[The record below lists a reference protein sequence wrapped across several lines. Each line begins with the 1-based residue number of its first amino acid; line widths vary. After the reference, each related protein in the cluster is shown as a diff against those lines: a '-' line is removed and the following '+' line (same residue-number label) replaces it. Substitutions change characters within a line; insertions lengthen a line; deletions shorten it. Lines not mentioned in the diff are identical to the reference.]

1 MRVAARMGRRRQMT
15 GVCNVKGIV
24 LAGGSGTRLW
34 PLTLS
39 TSKQLLPVYDKPMI
53 YYPISVLMLAGIRD
67 ILIITTPED
76 QDRFRKLLGDGSQ
89 FGVKLSYVAQPSPK
103 GLAQAFLLDEDF
115 IGDGPVT
122 LILGDNLF
130 YGHGF
135 DEILQRAMVS
145 TSGATIFTY
154 HVNEP
159 QRYGVVVLDADGKP
173 VSIDEKPREPRSN
186 LAVTG
191 LYVYDNDVVE
201 IARSIRPSARGELE
215 ITDVNRA
222 YMERGDLR
230 VEKLGRGIA
239 WLDTGTPQALLEA
252 SEYVRSLE
260 RRQGLQIACLEEI
273 AFLNGWVGRDELR
286 YSAQR
291 FANSDYGQYIAK
303 LLEVDAN

>member
-1 MRVAARMGRRRQMT
+1 MRVPARMERWWQMT
-15 GVCNVKGIV
+15 GVCDVKGIV

-34 PLTLS
+34 PLTVS

-53 YYPISVLMLAGIRD
+53 YYPLSVLMLAGIRD
-67 ILIITTPED
+67 ILIITTPQD
-76 QDRFRKLLGDGSQ
+76 QDRFRQLLGDGGQ
-89 FGVKLSYVAQPSPK
+89 LGVRLSYVAQPSPQ
-103 GLAQAFLLDEDF
+103 GLAQAFLLDEEF

-135 DEILQRAMVS
+135 DELLRRATAS

-154 HVNEP
+154 QVNKP
-159 QRYGVVVLDADGKP
+159 QRYGVVVLDSGGRP
-173 VSIDEKPREPRSN
+173 VSIEEKPNEPRSN

-230 VEKLGRGIA
+230 VERLGRGIA

-273 AFLNGWVGRDELR
+273 AFVNRWIDRDELAR
-286 YSAQR
+286 SAQR
-291 FANSDYGQYIAK
+291 FAKSDYGKYIAK
-303 LLEVDAN
+303 LLEVDAS

>member
-1 MRVAARMGRRRQMT
+1 M
-15 GVCNVKGIV
+15 

-34 PLTLS
+34 PLTLC

-53 YYPISVLMLAGIRD
+53 YYPLSVLMLAGIRD
-67 ILIITTPED
+67 ILIITTPDD
-76 QDRFRKLLGDGSQ
+76 QERFRQLLGDGSR
-89 FGVKLSYVAQPSPK
+89 FGVRLSYVAQPSPQ

-122 LILGDNLF
+122 LILGDNMF

-135 DEILQRAMVS
+135 DEIVRGGAS
-145 TSGATIFTY
+145 PTSGATIFTY
-154 HVNEP
+154 HVNKP

-173 VSIDEKPREPRSN
+173 IAIDEKPEELRSN

-230 VEKLGRGIA
+230 VQKLGRGVA

-273 AFLNGWVGRDELR
+273 GYRNGWIARAELR
-286 YSAQR
+286 QSAER
-291 FANSDYGQYIAK
+291 FANSDYGKYLAK
-303 LLEVDAN
+303 LLESEAR

>member
-1 MRVAARMGRRRQMT
+1 M
-15 GVCNVKGIV
+15 KGIV

-34 PLTLS
+34 PLTLC

-53 YYPISVLMLAGIRD
+53 YYPLSVLMLAGIRE

-76 QDRFRKLLGDGSQ
+76 QDRFRQLLGDGSR
-89 FGVKLSYVAQPSPK
+89 FGVQLNYVVQPSPQ

-115 IGDGPVT
+115 IGDEPVT

-135 DEILQRAMVS
+135 DDLVRKAAGL

-154 HVNEP
+154 HVNKP
-159 QRYGVVVLDADGKP
+159 QRYGVVVLDGDGRP
-173 VSIDEKPREPRSN
+173 VAIDEKPREPRSN

-191 LYVYDNDVVE
+191 LYVYDNDVIE
-201 IARSIRPSARGELE
+201 IARSIRPSSRGELE

-222 YMERGDLR
+222 YMERGDLH

-273 AFLNGWVGRDELR
+273 AFVNGWIDRDALR
-286 YSAQR
+286 FSAQK
-291 FANSDYGQYIAK
+291 FANSDYGKYLAK
-303 LLEVDAN
+303 LLDVEDN

>member
-1 MRVAARMGRRRQMT
+1 M
-15 GVCNVKGIV
+15 
-24 LAGGSGTRLW
+24 W

-53 YYPISVLMLAGIRD
+53 YYPLSVLMLAGIRD

-76 QDRFRKLLGDGSQ
+76 QGRFRQLLGDGSQ
-89 FGVKLSYVAQPSPK
+89 FGVRLSYVVQPSPK
-103 GLAQAFLLDEDF
+103 GLAQAFLLDESF

-135 DEILQRAMVS
+135 DEILRRATGV

-154 HVNEP
+154 HVNKP
-159 QRYGVVVLDADGKP
+159 QRYGVVVLDPDGRP
-173 VSIDEKPREPRSN
+173 VSIDEKPHEPRSN

-201 IARSIRPSARGELE
+201 IARSIHPSARGELE

-273 AFLNGWVGRDELR
+273 AFLNEWIDRDELQR
-286 YSAQR
+286 SSQR
-291 FANSDYGQYIAK
+291 FANSDYGKYIAK
-303 LLEVDAN
+303 LLEN

>member
-1 MRVAARMGRRRQMT
+1 MT

-76 QDRFRKLLGDGSQ
+76 QDRFRQLLGDGSR
-89 FGVKLSYVAQPSPK
+89 FGVTLSYVAQPAPK

-135 DEILQRAMVS
+135 DEILQRATLS

-154 HVNEP
+154 HVNKP

-286 YSAQR
+286 HSAQR

-303 LLEVDAN
+303 LLEVDPN

>member
-1 MRVAARMGRRRQMT
+1 M
-15 GVCNVKGIV
+15 
-24 LAGGSGTRLW
+24 W

-53 YYPISVLMLAGIRD
+53 YYPLSVLMLAGIRD

-76 QDRFRKLLGDGSQ
+76 QGRFRQLLGDGSQ
-89 FGVKLSYVAQPSPK
+89 FGVRLSYVVQPSPK
-103 GLAQAFLLDEDF
+103 GLAQAFLLDESF

-135 DEILQRAMVS
+135 DEILRRATGV

-154 HVNEP
+154 HVNKP
-159 QRYGVVVLDADGKP
+159 QRYGVVVLDPDGRP
-173 VSIDEKPREPRSN
+173 VSIDEKPHEPRSN

-273 AFLNGWVGRDELR
+273 AFLNEWIDRDELQR
-286 YSAQR
+286 SSQR
-291 FANSDYGQYIAK
+291 FANSDYGKYIAK
-303 LLEVDAN
+303 LLEN

>member
-1 MRVAARMGRRRQMT
+1 M
-15 GVCNVKGIV
+15 

-34 PLTLS
+34 PLTLC

-53 YYPISVLMLAGIRD
+53 YYPLSVLMLAGIRD

-76 QDRFRKLLGDGSQ
+76 QARFRQLLGDGTQ
-89 FGVKLSYVAQPSPK
+89 FGIRLNYVVQPSPQ
-103 GLAQAFLLDEDF
+103 GLAQAFLLGEDF
-115 IGDGPVT
+115 IGGEPVT

-130 YGHGF
+130 YGDGF
-135 DEILQRAMVS
+135 DALVRKAATV
-145 TSGATIFTY
+145 TTGATIFTY
-154 HVNEP
+154 HVNKP
-159 QRYGVVVLDADGKP
+159 QRYGVVVLDENGRP
-173 VSIDEKPREPRSN
+173 VSIDEKPEEPRSN

-191 LYVYDNDVVE
+191 LYLYDSDVVE

-230 VEKLGRGIA
+230 VQQLGRGVA

-273 AFLNGWVGRDELR
+273 AFLNDWIDRAELQR
-286 YSAQR
+286 SAKR
-291 FANSDYGQYIAK
+291 FANSDYGKYLGR
-303 LLEVDAN
+303 LLEVGAN

>member
-1 MRVAARMGRRRQMT
+1 M
-15 GVCNVKGIV
+15 KGIV

-34 PLTLS
+34 PLTLC

-53 YYPISVLMLAGIRD
+53 YYPLSVLMLAGIRD
-67 ILIITTPED
+67 ILIITTPDD
-76 QDRFRKLLGDGSQ
+76 QPRFRQLLGDGSQ
-89 FGVKLSYVAQPSPK
+89 FGIRLSYVVQPSPQ

-115 IGDGPVT
+115 IGDEPVT

-135 DEILQRAMVS
+135 DELVRKAASV
-145 TSGATIFTY
+145 TTGATIFTY
-154 HVNEP
+154 HVNKP
-159 QRYGVVVLDADGKP
+159 RRYGVVVLDENGVP
-173 VSIDEKPREPRSN
+173 VAIDEKPLEPRSN

-191 LYVYDNDVVE
+191 LYVYDNDVIE

-260 RRQGLQIACLEEI
+260 RRQGLQIACLEET
-273 AFLNGWVGRDELR
+273 AYLNGWIDRAELQR
-286 YSAQR
+286 SAQR
-291 FANSDYGQYIAK
+291 FASSDYGKYLAK

>member
-1 MRVAARMGRRRQMT
+1 M
-15 GVCNVKGIV
+15 

-34 PLTLS
+34 PLTLC

-53 YYPISVLMLAGIRD
+53 YYPLSVLMLAGIRD

-76 QDRFRKLLGDGSQ
+76 QPRFRQLLGDGAQ
-89 FGVKLSYVAQPSPK
+89 FGIRLSYVVQPSPQ

-115 IGDGPVT
+115 IGDEPVT

-130 YGHGF
+130 YGDGF
-135 DEILQRAMVS
+135 DGLVRKAATV
-145 TSGATIFTY
+145 TTGATIFTY
-154 HVNEP
+154 HVNKP
-159 QRYGVVVLDADGKP
+159 QRYGVVVLDENGRP
-173 VSIDEKPREPRSN
+173 VSIDEKPEEPRSN

-191 LYVYDNDVVE
+191 LYLYDSDVVE

-230 VEKLGRGIA
+230 VQQLGRGVA

-273 AFLNGWVGRDELR
+273 AFLNHWIERDELQR
-286 YSAQR
+286 SAKR
-291 FANSDYGQYIAK
+291 FANSDYGKYLAK
-303 LLEVDAN
+303 LLQVDVS

>member
-1 MRVAARMGRRRQMT
+1 
-15 GVCNVKGIV
+15 V

-34 PLTLS
+34 PLTLC

-53 YYPISVLMLAGIRD
+53 YYPLSVLMLAGIRD

-76 QDRFRKLLGDGSQ
+76 QPRFRQLLGDGAQ
-89 FGVKLSYVAQPSPK
+89 FGIRLSYVVQPSPQ

-115 IGDGPVT
+115 IGDEPVT

-130 YGHGF
+130 YGDGF
-135 DEILQRAMVS
+135 DGLVRKAATV
-145 TSGATIFTY
+145 TTGATIFTY
-154 HVNEP
+154 HVNKP
-159 QRYGVVVLDADGKP
+159 QRYGVVVLDENGRP
-173 VSIDEKPREPRSN
+173 VSIDEKPEEPRSN

-191 LYVYDNDVVE
+191 LYLYDSDVVE

-230 VEKLGRGIA
+230 VQQLGRGVA

-273 AFLNGWVGRDELR
+273 AFLNHWIERDELQR
-286 YSAQR
+286 SAKR
-291 FANSDYGQYIAK
+291 FANSDYGKYLAK
-303 LLEVDAN
+303 LLQVDVS

>member
-1 MRVAARMGRRRQMT
+1 M
-15 GVCNVKGIV
+15 

-34 PLTLS
+34 PLTLC

-53 YYPISVLMLAGIRD
+53 YYPLSVLMLAGIRD

-76 QDRFRKLLGDGSQ
+76 QPRFRQLLGDGAQ
-89 FGVKLSYVAQPSPK
+89 FGIRLSYVVQPSPQ
-103 GLAQAFLLDEDF
+103 GLAQAFLLGEDF
-115 IGDGPVT
+115 IGGEPVT

-130 YGHGF
+130 YGDGF
-135 DEILQRAMVS
+135 DALVRKAATV
-145 TSGATIFTY
+145 TNGATIFTY
-154 HVNEP
+154 HVNKP
-159 QRYGVVVLDADGKP
+159 QRYGVVVLDENGRP
-173 VSIDEKPREPRSN
+173 VSIDEKPEEPRSN

-191 LYVYDNDVVE
+191 LYLYDSDVVE

-230 VEKLGRGIA
+230 VQQLGRGVA

-273 AFLNGWVGRDELR
+273 AFLNDWIDRAELQR
-286 YSAQR
+286 SAKR
-291 FANSDYGQYIAK
+291 FANSDYGKYLGR
-303 LLEVDAN
+303 LLEVGAN

>member
-1 MRVAARMGRRRQMT
+1 
-15 GVCNVKGIV
+15 VKGIV

-34 PLTLS
+34 PLTLC

-53 YYPISVLMLAGIRD
+53 YYPLSVLMLAGIRD
-67 ILIITTPED
+67 ILIITTPDD
-76 QDRFRKLLGDGSQ
+76 QERFRQLLGDGSR
-89 FGVKLSYVAQPSPK
+89 FGVRLSYVAQPSPQ

-122 LILGDNLF
+122 LILGDNMF

-135 DEILQRAMVS
+135 DEIVRGAAS
-145 TSGATIFTY
+145 PTSGATIFTY
-154 HVNEP
+154 HVNKP

-173 VSIDEKPREPRSN
+173 IAIDEKPEEPRSN

-230 VEKLGRGIA
+230 VQKLGRGVA

-273 AFLNGWVGRDELR
+273 GYRNGWIDRAELR
-286 YSAQR
+286 QSAER
-291 FANSDYGQYIAK
+291 FANSDYGKYLAK
-303 LLEVDAN
+303 LLESEAR